1 MRRLLPLLGLVVVLA
16 ACDSD
21 QEATTVIVTD
31 TPTQAETKTIEAE
44 PILTVKT
51 SDVALTGP
59 TFQMPSKNIG
69 CTEGEDVLVCDI
81 LSGLQPEPDGQCE
94 LDWTGMEMERL
105 GPSQPRCAGDTA
117 YVQSAP
123 VLEYGEA
130 WQRNGFLC
138 VSMTTGLDCTN
149 EDSHGFTLSREQWE
163 QF

>member
-1 MRRLLPLLGLVVVLA
+1 VTRLVLLLGLVLALA

-21 QEATTVIVTD
+21 QESTTVTVTN
-31 TPTQAETKTIEAE
+31 TQTKTETAKAQ
-44 PILTVKT
+44 PVLTVKT
-51 SDVALTGP
+51 NDVALTGP

-69 CTEGEDVLVCDI
+69 CTEGENVLVCDV
-81 LSGLQPEPDGQCE
+81 LSGLKPEPDRQCE

-130 WQRNGFLC
+130 WQRNGFIC

-149 EDSHGFTLSREQWE
+149 EDSHGFTLSREQWR

>member
-1 MRRLLPLLGLVVVLA
+1 MRRLLVLLALALALA

-21 QEATTVIVTD
+21 QKTVKVTV
-31 TPTQAETKTIEAE
+31 TETQILTQTQTVEAE
-44 PILTVKT
+44 PVLTVKT
-51 SDVALTGP
+51 SDVALEGP

-69 CTEGEDVLVCDI
+69 CTQGEGVLVCDV
-81 LSGLQPEPDGQCE
+81 LSGLKPEPDQECE

-117 YVQSAP
+117 YDQSAP

-149 EDSHGFTLSREQWE
+149 EDSHGFTLSRERWT